1 MARMFPQQLSD
12 VDGASR
18 PEWKVFK
25 HLEQKLD
32 DSWNAYYSLGLVFP
46 DDDKGKK
53 LAEIDFVLTHPQY
66 GIVTVEVKG
75 KLRCK
80 DGRWQVP
87 DGSGWK
93 DCGDPGHQA
102 RDHEMNVRRFLKQQ
116 LGLHQAKQRV
126 TPVLILTGSR
136 VNEMPLAADLPRAM
150 IIDSAQVLD
159 DLGGWLIAAVEA
171 ELGARD
177 KTEPL
182 GAEGVEQ
189 LHKLLA
195 PTHDL
200 TPTLADEIPNNDVAM
215 IRLTADQKKILRGL
229 PMTPRAT
236 VTGCAGSGKT
246 MIARDIANE
255 MANDG
260 LDVLFICFNYPLA
273 LYLEGHGMNEKVVV
287 RNFHRL
293 CRDLAKEAGLEV
305 PSAPSSKPD
314 GSALEAYHGVTMPD
328 LLYTALE
335 KLDRSYD
342 ILIVDEAQDLKP
354 YWYEVLESAVK
365 DDGKIWLFMDDNQ
378 RVYEDRLEV
387 PDGFLAFLLTDN
399 CRNTQTIHALV
410 RELYEGSLET
420 VSPGPPGRPV
430 EFLPDVPDQAAAVVE
445 VIEDLI
451 DNQGLAAQDIT
462 VLSQHTIY
470 PDGGSKSRVANNPG
484 KYGYSRIPTTEA
496 SKVHFS
502 SIKSFKGLESPVV
515 IVCELD
521 RITHEHAS
529 QEIYVA
535 YSRAKHH
542 LVVVGPVGNDAAE
555 GK

>member
-25 HLEQKLD
+25 HLKQQLD

-80 DGRWQVP
+80 DRRWQVP

-116 LGLHQAKQRV
+116 LGLPQAKQRV
-126 TPVLILTGSR
+126 TPVLIFTGSR
-136 VNEMPLAADLPRAM
+136 VDEMPLAADLPRAM
-150 IIDSAQVLD
+150 IIDSVQVLD

-182 GAEGVEQ
+182 GAEGVAKVHE
-189 LHKLLA
+189 LLA
-195 PTHDL
+195 RTHDL
-200 TPTLADEIPNNDVAM
+200 TPTLAVEIDRNNVAM
-215 IRLTADQKKILRGL
+215 IRLTAAQKKIVRGL
-229 PMTPRAT
+229 PATPRAT

-260 LDVLFICFNYPLA
+260 LDVLFVCYNYPLA
-273 LYLEGHGMNEKVVV
+273 LYLEGHGMSEKVVV

-293 CRDLAKEAGLEV
+293 CRELAEEAGLEV

-378 RVYEDRLEV
+378 RVYDGRLEV
-387 PDGFLAFLLTDN
+387 PDGFLTFFLTDN
-399 CRNTQTIHALV
+399 CRNTQAIHALV
-410 RELYEGSLET
+410 RELYEGTFET
-420 VSPGPPGRPV
+420 ESPGPPGRPV
-430 EFLPDVPDQAAAVVE
+430 EFLSDVPEQAAAVAE
-445 VIEDLI
+445 AIEDLI

-462 VLSQHTIY
+462 VLSQHTIFQ
-470 PDGGSKSRVANNPG
+470 DGGSKSHVANNPG

-496 SKVHFS
+496 GKVHFS

-521 RITHEHAS
+521 GITHEHAS

-542 LVVVGPVGNDAAE
+542 LVVVGQVGS
-555 GK
+555 G

>member
-1 MARMFPQQLSD
+1 MFPQQLSD

-25 HLEQKLD
+25 HLEQQLD
-32 DSWNAYYSLGLVFP
+32 DSWNAYYSFGLVFL

-80 DGRWQVP
+80 DRRWQVP
-87 DGSGWK
+87 SGSDWK

-116 LGLHQAKQRV
+116 LGLPQAKQRV

-136 VNEMPLAADLPRAM
+136 VDEMPLAADLPRAM
-150 IIDSAQVLD
+150 IIDSVQVLD

-182 GAEGVEQ
+182 GAEGVTKVHE
-189 LHKLLA
+189 LLA
-195 PTHDL
+195 RTHDL
-200 TPTLADEIPNNDVAM
+200 TPTLAVEIARNEVAI
-215 IRLTADQKKILRGL
+215 IRLTARQKEIVRGL
-229 PMTPRAT
+229 PATPRAT

-255 MANDG
+255 MAGDG
-260 LDVLFICFNYPLA
+260 LDVLFICFNYALA

-287 RNFHRL
+287 KNFHGL

-305 PSAPSSKPD
+305 PAEPAERADKPLHFD
-314 GSALEAYHGVTMPD
+314 VTMPD
-328 LLYTALE
+328 LLFSALE
-335 KLDRSYD
+335 TLNRSYD
-342 ILIVDEAQDLKP
+342 VLIVDEAQDLKP

-387 PDGFLAFLLTDN
+387 PDGFLTFFLTDN
-399 CRNTQTIHALV
+399 CRNTQAIHALV
-410 RELYEGSLET
+410 REQYEGSFET
-420 VSPGPPGRPV
+420 ESPGPPGRPV
-430 EFLPDVPDQAAAVVE
+430 EFLPDVPDQAAAVAE

-470 PDGGSKSRVANNPG
+470 ADGKSKSRVANNPG

-496 SKVHFS
+496 GKVHFA
-502 SIKSFKGLESPVV
+502 SIKSFKGLESPAV

-542 LVVVGPVGNDAAE
+542 LVVVGPVG
-555 GK
+555 GG

>member
-1 MARMFPQQLSD
+1 MARMFPQQLTG
-12 VDGASR
+12 VDGASK
-18 PEWKVFK
+18 PEREVFR
-25 HLEQKLD
+25 HLERELD
-32 DSWNAYYSLGLVFP
+32 DSWNAYYSLGLVFR

-75 KLRCK
+75 VIRNK
-80 DGRWQVP
+80 DRRWQVP
-87 DGSGWK
+87 SGSDWK
-93 DCGDPGHQA
+93 DCRDPGHQA
-102 RDHEMNVRRFLKQQ
+102 RDHEMNLKRFLKDQ
-116 LGLHQAKQRV
+116 LSWPPAKQRV
-126 TPVLILTGSR
+126 TPVLIFTGSR
-136 VNEMPLAADLPRAM
+136 VDEMPLAADLPRAM
-150 IIDSAQVLD
+150 IIDSVQVLD

-177 KTEPL
+177 KTDLL
-182 GAEGVEQ
+182 GAEGVEKV
-189 LHKLLA
+189 HELLA

-200 TPTLADEIPNNDVAM
+200 TPTLAVEIDRNNVAM
-215 IRLTADQKKILRGL
+215 IRLTAAQKKIVRGL
-229 PMTPRAT
+229 PATPRAT

-255 MANDG
+255 MADDG
-260 LDVLFICFNYPLA
+260 LDVLFVCFNYGLA
-273 LYLEGHGMNEKVVV
+273 LYLESHGMNEKVVV
-287 RNFHRL
+287 KHFHGL
-293 CRDLAKEAGLEV
+293 CRDLAEEAGLEV
-305 PSAPSSKPD
+305 PSAPSSKAGGTVTD
-314 GSALEAYHGVTMPD
+314 EYYGETMPD
-328 LLYTALE
+328 LLFTALE

-342 ILIVDEAQDLKP
+342 VLIVDEAQDLKP
-354 YWYEVLESAVK
+354 YWYEVLQSALK

-378 RVYEDRLEV
+378 RVYDDRLKA
-387 PDGFLAFLLTDN
+387 PDGFLTFFLTDN
-399 CRNTQTIHALV
+399 CRNTQAIHALV
-410 RELYEGSLET
+410 REQYEGSFET
-420 VSPGPPGRPV
+420 ESPGPPGRPV
-430 EFLPDVPDQAAAVVE
+430 EFLSDVPDQAAAVAE

-470 PDGGSKSRVANNPG
+470 PDGGSKSHVANNHG

-496 SKVHFS
+496 GKVHFA

-542 LVVVGPVGNDAAE
+542 LVVVGQVGS
-555 GK
+555 G